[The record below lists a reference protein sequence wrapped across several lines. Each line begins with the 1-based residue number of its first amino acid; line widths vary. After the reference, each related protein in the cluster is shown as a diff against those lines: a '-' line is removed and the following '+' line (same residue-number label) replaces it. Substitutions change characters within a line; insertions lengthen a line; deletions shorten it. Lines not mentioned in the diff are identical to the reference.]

1 MLSGYK
7 RLAAVSMCGVRVTK
21 TKTHAEATLS
31 AVSAAHTLAQ
41 HRCFRNQSVLYYRRS
56 AQVVCAKKEVREE
69 KKATN
74 KSFFEFF
81 ACKHET
87 IVYGLTKTKLFLFRI

>member
-7 RLAAVSMCGVRVTK
+7 RLAAVMYGVRVTK

-69 KKATN
+69 KRSDKQ
-74 KSFFEFF
+74 
-81 ACKHET
+81 
-87 IVYGLTKTKLFLFRI
+87 IVF